1 MCFFIVR
8 HVKSRSIPQEEHML
22 VKELLAKK
30 GHHVYK
36 IGPKQSV
43 FEAIKI
49 MTEKNIG
56 ALLVMDGD
64 VLMGVISERD
74 YLNKV
79 IVKGR
84 ASKDTHV
91 NEIMSG
97 NVISVSGHDNIE
109 KCMSIMTEYK
119 FRHLPV
125 VDEDNHVE
133 GVLSIGDLVK
143 SIIDQQKNEI
153 NNLKQYIQ
161 SGYPG

>member
-1 MCFFIVR
+1 
-8 HVKSRSIPQEEHML
+8 ML

-30 GHHVYK
+30 GHQVYRVN
-36 IGPKQSV
+36 PSQSV
-43 FEAIKI
+43 YEAIEI
-49 MTEKNIG
+49 MTKKNIG
-56 ALLVMDGD
+56 ALLVMNNDELVGI
-64 VLMGVISERD
+64 ISERD

-79 IVKGR
+79 IVRGR
-84 ASKDTHV
+84 ASKETPVSD
-91 NEIMSG
+91 IMSR
-97 NVISVSGHDNIE
+97 NVISVTGQDNVE

>member
-1 MCFFIVR
+1 
-8 HVKSRSIPQEEHML
+8 ML

-30 GHHVYK
+30 GHQVYRVN
-36 IGPKQSV
+36 PSQSV
-43 FEAIKI
+43 YEAIEI
-49 MTEKNIG
+49 MTKKNIG
-56 ALLVMDGD
+56 ALLVMNNDELVGI
-64 VLMGVISERD
+64 ISERD

-84 ASKDTHV
+84 ASKETPVSD
-91 NEIMSG
+91 IMSR
-97 NVISVSGHDNIE
+97 NVISVTGQDNVE

-153 NNLKQYIQ
+153 NNLIQYIQ

>member
-1 MCFFIVR
+1 
-8 HVKSRSIPQEEHML
+8 ML

-30 GHHVYK
+30 GHHVYRVN
-36 IGPKQSV
+36 PSQSV
-43 FEAIKI
+43 FEAIEI
-49 MTEKNIG
+49 MTKKNIG
-56 ALLVMDGD
+56 ALLVMNNDDLVGI
-64 VLMGVISERD
+64 ISERD

-84 ASKDTHV
+84 ASKETPVSD
-91 NEIMSG
+91 IMSR
-97 NVISVSGHDNIE
+97 NIISVNGQDNIE

-125 VDEDNHVE
+125 VDDDDHVE